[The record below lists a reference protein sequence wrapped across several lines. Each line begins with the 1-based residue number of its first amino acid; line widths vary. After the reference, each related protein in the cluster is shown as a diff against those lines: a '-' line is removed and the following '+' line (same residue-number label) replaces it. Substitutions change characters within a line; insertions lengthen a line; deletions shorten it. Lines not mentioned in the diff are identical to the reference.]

1 MSEQKEPMVVESV
14 EKQTVE
20 VKVNSE
26 YIYGKNDNWGRIGQV
41 K

>member
-1 MSEQKEPMVVESV
+1 MSEQKEPVVESV
-14 EKQTVE
+14 EKQAIE

>member
-1 MSEQKEPMVVESV
+1 MSEQKETVVESV
-14 EKQTVE
+14 EKQPVE

>member
-1 MSEQKEPMVVESV
+1 MSEQKEPVVESV

-20 VKVNSE
+20 VNVNSE